1 MLPLVVASVFALVS
15 HDRAYLRSE
24 PKDAAARLAT
34 LYEGDVLEVRGEKLG
49 YVSVYDH
56 RRERGGYV
64 RAWQLRRYA
73 IGDEAL
79 PAELAA
85 IVRFLKD
92 SPGQESLGIGH
103 AALYLKAA
111 EAKAIDAQILDAI
124 GTMADRLARRA
135 SRSSDELLAAHLDVA
150 ASYGLVFRSVD
161 RGDKQVLCYD
171 GQAFRQAMALGGS
184 GEVMLHAATALMRA
198 ECVPIGSE
206 RERREFDE
214 LRVSLIERVPVEF
227 LPDHL
232 AARLHALSAG
242 AHAALAFDRAREGKD
257 EEARRLALTAI
268 DALAKVDQRS
278 LSDDD
283 RGAYTESALR
293 VGAMRVLAEDPR
305 PPLPGLHLAVEDGK
319 AIGDRCLRLRGPKGE
334 LRGEACTFA
343 LPVASTIRAL
353 PGGGSFAIAVLPLE
367 GLRELWILR
376 AGEGGALDVRV
387 LSPSQEAPDLGYV
400 ELAGTSPDGAK
411 LAVAREAREKAGFL
425 RRFEIV
431 DRETAVVEKSAGS
444 PSALTPFHKWQQ
456 AEWKAGTIALR

>member
-24 PKDAAARLAT
+24 PKDAASRLAT
-34 LYEGDVLEVRGEKLG
+34 LYAGDVLEVRGEKLG

-73 IGDEAL
+73 VGDEAVA
-79 PAELAA
+79 AELAA

-92 SPGQESLGIGH
+92 APGQESLGIGH

-214 LRVSLIERVPVEF
+214 LRASLIARVPVEF

-242 AHAALAFDRAREGKD
+242 AHAALAFDRAREGKED
-257 EEARRLALTAI
+257 EARRLALTAI

-283 RGAYTESALR
+283 RGTYTESALR
-293 VGAMRVLAEDPR
+293 VGAARVLAEDPR
-305 PPLPGLHLAVEDGK
+305 PPLPGLHLAVEGGK
-319 AIGDRCLRLRGPKGE
+319 AIGDRCLRLRGPKEE

-343 LPVASTIRAL
+343 LPVASSIRAL
-353 PGGGSFAIAVLPLE
+353 PGGSFAIAVLPLE
-367 GLRELWILR
+367 GLRELWIVR
-376 AGEGGALDVRV
+376 AGEGEALDVRV
-387 LSPSQEAPDLGYV
+387 LSPSQESPDLGYV

-431 DRETAVVEKSAGS
+431 DRETTVVEKSAGS

-456 AEWKAGTIALR
+456 AEWRAGTIALR